1 MNKTF
6 FDTEQNGTDYHMTIN
21 GMSVGLNMPD
31 ALKSSGSGEAEFVHS
46 LPPYRPRRAYLVDE
60 YPACPES
67 WLRSSGRIKSYFV
80 PVVKD
85 AGLWLDFNRCWSHA
99 HHAAIVVSV
108 QGINAVTGLPCKD
121 AQLEQYRDECPKHKK
136 AFGPDRFCKECN
148 FKWPKQNYL
157 SGASTP
163 YGQLW
168 LDGFRAEDGKVRQ
181 YVFTDSKVRS
191 VAKAVI
197 GEDRVHAL
205 GISFFL
211 SKEAKPKPQHN
222 ITRSSHFMSFA
233 PGIGTEELDQSL
245 FDGAPIATASA
256 GPCGPAGPVGDMWSK
271 SLGGTISNH
280 VDPDSITYSA
290 SLSTD
295 NCTKGIPMKSAK
307 IGAGMKKSSLGASA
321 SKGSNMMSPKR
332 GLISAPGASIPH
344 INMVQ
349 QLEVAAG
356 ARIDQ
361 QVYDDQHE
369 LEFWQKEPDGLI
381 IINYCTAEDAM
392 KIINAG
398 KVDITGSKD
407 GFLQKI
413 PTGNP

>member
-1 MNKTF
+1 
-6 FDTEQNGTDYHMTIN
+6 MTIN
-21 GMSVGLNMPD
+21 GLSVGLNMPE
-31 ALKSSGSGEAEFVHS
+31 ALKTAGNGEQEFVHG

-60 YPACPES
+60 YPACPDS
-67 WLRSSGRIKSYFV
+67 WMRSSGRIKSYFV
-80 PVVKD
+80 PVLKD
-85 AGLWLDFNRCWSHA
+85 AGLWLDFNGCWSHA

-163 YGQLW
+163 FGQLW

-181 YVFTDSKVRS
+181 YVFTESEARS

-197 GEDRVHAL
+197 GGDRVHAL

-222 ITRSSHFMSFA
+222 ITRGFYTS
-233 PGIGTEELDQSL
+233 PQIGTMMIDNSCS
-245 FDGAPIATASA
+245 DGALDFMDSPLLDTSS
-256 GPCGPAGPVGDMWSK
+256 GPPGACGPKGASGTSWSSNISS
-271 SLGGTISNH
+271 SLSNH

-290 SLSTD
+290 SAGATEKYSAD
-295 NCTKGIPMKSAK
+295 SIPMKKSLMKSASGMKLGNEKSAK
-307 IGAGMKKSSLGASA
+307 IGAKGRLMHATASA
-321 SKGSNMMSPKR
+321 PVK
-332 GLISAPGASIPH
+332 

-356 ARIDQ
+356 ARINQ

-381 IINYCTAEDAM
+381 IINYCSAEDAL

-398 KVDITGSKD
+398 KVDISGSKE
-407 GFLQKI
+407 GFLQKV